1 MCADAMLGAYVYVC
15 VCVLVSTQTMG
26 TLYNIVVRGQHVAT
40 NVAYGVIFLVQHFIF
55 SVKRRQI

>member
-1 MCADAMLGAYVYVC
+1 MLGAYVYVC